1 MMKIG
6 AYHSVKSRSWWDK
19 KPIGVLFLATLR
31 VKYLDFFTSAFS
43 LKARGKLSLP
53 YLLESMG

>member
-19 KPIGVLFLATLR
+19 KPIGVLLLATLR

-43 LKARGKLSLP
+43 LKALRGS
-53 YLLESMG
+53 